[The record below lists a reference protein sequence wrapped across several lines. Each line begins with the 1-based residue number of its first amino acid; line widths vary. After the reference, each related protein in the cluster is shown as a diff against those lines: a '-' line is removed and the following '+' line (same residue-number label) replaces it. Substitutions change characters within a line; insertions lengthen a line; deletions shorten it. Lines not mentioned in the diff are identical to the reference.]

1 MEHGYELMTRR
12 GFGKEEIERF
22 IDYFLPMYIYYLF
35 ISLYELSHLVSIQQ
49 NLITILSL
57 DTHKMNS
64 TKVFMNGLVI

>member
-1 MEHGYELMTRR
+1 
-12 GFGKEEIERF
+12 
-22 IDYFLPMYIYYLF
+22 MYIYYLF